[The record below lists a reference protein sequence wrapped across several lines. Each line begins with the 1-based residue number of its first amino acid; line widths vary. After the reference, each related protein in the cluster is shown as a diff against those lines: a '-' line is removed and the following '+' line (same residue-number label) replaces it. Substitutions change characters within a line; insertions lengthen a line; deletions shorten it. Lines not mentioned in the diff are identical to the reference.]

1 MIYGLGYHP
10 NVSGALCHHIT
21 TPQWPASDGGSRC
34 GCGCGCEQQQQRSSS
49 SSSQPGAY
57 DGRTPCAALLPAWGL
72 RWQTPCASLL
82 PGLAIAMPLMKLHLK
97 QRAAQGLMSAKL
109 LCSIM
114 MQVTQR
120 SQAGF

>member
-1 MIYGLGYHP
+1 MDAG
-10 NVSGALCHHIT
+10 VD
-21 TPQWPASDGGSRC
+21 ASN
-34 GCGCGCEQQQQRSSS
+34 SSS
-49 SSSQPGAY
+49 AAAVAAASLGPTTAGLPVLPCCQPGAY
-57 DGRTPCAALLPAWGL
+57 DGRTPCAA
-72 RWQTPCASLL
+72 LL